1 MHYFVDCT
9 WTKVAAANSGIQRV
23 VRNVVNQSAA
33 GGMRDG
39 DIVPVML
46 VEDRFHIV
54 DTPLVWRREDAQA
67 GKISWRRKAIL
78 AAKYAYHQSM
88 EALRGALAALCPH
101 PRFVRFVYAPRWK
114 WGLSRLMLVPLLPFV
129 RSPHRA
135 ELAPQAIFNRG
146 DVLVLLDASWN
157 LDIWDT
163 VTEARRCGAS
173 VVCVVYDL
181 IPITHPQYFE
191 RKLVKVFNTWLR
203 ASIEHVDH
211 FLCISRT
218 VGEELSERIN
228 ALAPQWRSRKRI
240 SYFALGSELD
250 CMDARDGTRPA
261 CASAVGTD
269 GSPVFLYVST
279 IEPRKNHAYAL
290 DAFEQLWRE
299 GVAAHFVIVG
309 KIGWRCAEF
318 IERVQAHPEL
328 GKRLFM
334 FNQVSDS
341 ELAWFYDL
349 ARGLIFTSLNEGF
362 GLPIVEALQRGLPV
376 FASDIPVFRE
386 IGKDGV
392 EFVSLD
398 DPDALAQALARHIG
412 KGAPRLSAPVK
423 WLSWKEATM
432 QLFERVDNCLA
443 DAPDQDVM
451 VI

>member
-1 MHYFVDCT
+1 MRYFLDCT

-33 GGMRDG
+33 GGIRHS

-46 VEDRFHIV
+46 IEDKFHVVE
-54 DTPLVWRREDAQA
+54 TPLVWRREDAQA
-67 GKISWRRKAIL
+67 QNMSWQRKLVL
-78 AAKYAYHQSM
+78 AAREAYHQGM
-88 EALRGALAALCPH
+88 ETLRGALALIFPF
-101 PRFVRFVYAPRWK
+101 PRFVRFIYAPRWK
-114 WGLSRLMLVPLLPFV
+114 WGLSRLMLLPLLPFM
-129 RSPHRA
+129 RPSRHT
-135 ELAPQAIFNRG
+135 EQAPQAVFKQG
-146 DVLVLLDASWN
+146 DVLILLDASWN

-181 IPITHPQYFE
+181 IPVTDPQYFE
-191 RKLVKVFNTWLR
+191 KKLVKVFNTWLR

-218 VGEELSERIN
+218 VGEDLSERIN
-228 ALAPQWRSRKRI
+228 MLAPQSLAAKRI

-250 CMDARDGTRPA
+250 CIDEQVRMRPDYAAAAGADGA
-261 CASAVGTD
+261 
-269 GSPVFLYVST
+269 PVFLYVST

-290 DAFEQLWRE
+290 DAFEQLWRQ

-309 KIGWRCAEF
+309 RIGWHCAEF
-318 IERVQAHPEL
+318 IERVRTHPEL

-334 FNQVSDS
+334 FNQVSDN

-349 ARGLIFTSLNEGF
+349 ARGLIFTSKNEGF

-386 IGKDGV
+386 IGKEGV
-392 EFVSLD
+392 KFVPLD
-398 DPDALAQALARHIG
+398 DPGALAQALARHIDA
-412 KGAPRLSAPVK
+412 GAPRLAAPVK
-423 WLSWKEATM
+423 WLSWRESTM
-432 QLFERVDNCLA
+432 QLFERVDNCLSKT
-443 DAPDQDVM
+443 PDQDVL
-451 VI
+451 VG